1 LEPAPADAA
10 RREGTEWRIDL
21 CNARKRVFA
30 QMFCPPLNPLWEV
43 RGGLQERVFGEAPAC
58 HLPFQASG
66 RPTSPF
72 SPCGGWG
79 EAYRG
84 GFLGK
89 PLRAIFCFRRQD
101 AQTPPS
107 PLVGEGGRGMRG
119 KRAREC
125 RTSLI
130 VPKNSSGVRCA
141 PSPALSPG
149 RFSGKPL
156 HVIFRSRRQDAQP
169 PPSPLV
175 GEGGRGD
182 EGQAR
187 TGMQDIAHRSQKLVR
202 RSLRALACPLTG

>member
-1 LEPAPADAA
+1 LQCWKTCLWSNVLSALKLVG
-10 RREGTEWRIDL
+10 EG
-21 CNARKRVFA
+21 
-30 QMFCPPLNPLWEV
+30 V
-43 RGGLQERVFGEAPAC
+43 R
-58 HLPFQASG
+58 
-66 RPTSPF
+66 
-72 SPCGGWG
+72 G
-79 EAYRG
+79 EAYRR
-84 GFLGK
+84 GFLRSPCTSSSVSGVRTPNL
-89 PLRAIFCFRRQD
+89 PLL
-101 AQTPPS
+101 
-107 PLVGEGGRGMRG
+107 PLWEKGAGGMRG

-141 PSPALSPG
+141 PSPAPSPG

-156 HVIFRSRRQDAQP
+156 HVIFRFRRQSAQP
-169 PPSPLV
+169 PPSPLA